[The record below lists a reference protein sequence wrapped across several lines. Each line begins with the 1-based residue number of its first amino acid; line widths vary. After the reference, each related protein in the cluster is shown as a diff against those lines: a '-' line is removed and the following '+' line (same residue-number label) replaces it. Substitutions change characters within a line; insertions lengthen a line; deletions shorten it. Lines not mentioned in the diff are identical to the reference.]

1 MTEKGSREE
10 HYLQLQPTHT
20 HIFPSTSLLF
30 RPCTSPSI
38 IISSFLPFFLS
49 SSFLS
54 FLLLSIVVSFLL
66 LSIVLSILLLSIV
79 LSFLFLPFFP
89 LPSFLSSSFLS
100 FLLLSIV
107 LSFLHYFFRSLPFS
121 KIHVYLLIFLLL
133 HYPFFPT
140 LLVLIS
146 IILLRTIL

>member
-1 MTEKGSREE
+1 MKEDKRKKWQRREAEKSIIYNSNP
-10 HYLQLQPTHT
+10 HTPT
-20 HIFPSTSLLF
+20 SSLLPHF
-30 RPCTSPSI
+30 FSAPVPPLQSSYLP
-38 IISSFLPFFLS
+38 SFLPFFLS

-54 FLLLSIVVSFLL
+54 F
-66 LSIVLSILLLSIV
+66 
-79 LSFLFLPFFP
+79 FP
-89 LPSFLSSSFLS
+89 LPSFLSSFYLSSFLSSSFLS

-121 KIHVYLLIFLLL
+121 TIHVYLLIFLLL